1 VELTRI
7 SQCLD
12 TFVRPATSPV
22 AIKMIGSAEEIPER
36 AKMPKRDLGATM
48 PLCQGLALS
57 RRHGMIIAM
66 GKEDMLCPVGA
77 VALGLLPA
85 KPKFLDG
92 TFGIPFWVPTQ
103 EMTAKLARGMARL
116 EAGRYTHVVAAPIE
130 RAAFEPD
137 VIVVY
142 GNPAQIARLIQA
154 TVYVTGEPV
163 ISRSAGG
170 FACAEQIARTMLTG
184 QCQYVIAGGGDR
196 VIAQAQ
202 DDEASFALPISQA
215 DALAEGLEEGHKR
228 GVRYPTRSYLT
239 FGAVMPKSFGQMM
252 EYLEGD
258 EE

>member
-12 TFVRPATSPV
+12 TFVRPATSPL

-36 AKMPKRDLGATM
+36 AKMPKRDLGITV

-57 RRHGMIIAM
+57 RRHGMVVAM
-66 GKEDMLCPVGA
+66 SEEDMLCPVGA

-92 TFGIPFWVPTQ
+92 SFRIPFWVPTQ
-103 EMTAKLARGMARL
+103 EMTGNLARGMARL
-116 EAGRYTHVVAAPIE
+116 ETGRYTYVVAAPIE

-163 ISRSAGG
+163 VSRSAGS
-170 FACAEQIARTMLTG
+170 FSCAEQISRTMLTG
-184 QCQYVIAGGGDR
+184 RCQYVIAGGGDR
-196 VIAQAQ
+196 MIAQAQ
-202 DDEASFALPISQA
+202 DDEASFALPLSQA
-215 DALAEGLEEGHKR
+215 DALAEGLEESHKR

-239 FGAVMPKSFGQMM
+239 FSAAMPKSFNQMT
-252 EYLEGD
+252 EYLQGD
-258 EE
+258 DE